1 MQEKR
6 LWLLLLLFSFYV
18 SAQTK
23 GVVFDES
30 GKPIPYVNIWVENE
44 NIGTTSEV
52 DGSFTIE
59 IKEEKIL
66 VFSVLGFQKR
76 RVSSTISENVIL
88 TQQLFQ
94 LNEVLI
100 EKPKNSKTDIIGNSK
115 KINFSYWSG
124 KKPWIFA
131 KKFDNKFIEDDLQF
145 IKKAII
151 YTKSKIANASF
162 KLRIFSVDE
171 SGFPKEDVLPS
182 DIIVYVKK
190 GKHTNEIDLQ
200 KYHLRIPDEGIFVA
214 FEWLILESNKF
225 EYKDNE
231 NGNNQF
237 TYEPAIIVNPVEREM
252 TYKYINA
259 KWIKSEKMPKFEIPF
274 LADKI
279 IEPAINLLLTN

>member
-6 LWLLLLLFSFYV
+6 LWLLMLLMSLYV

-23 GVVFDES
+23 GVVVDES

-52 DGSFTIE
+52 DGGFSLE

-66 VFSVLGFQKR
+66 VFSVLGFQTR
-76 RVSSTISENVIL
+76 RASSTISENVIL

-100 EKPKNSKTDIIGNSK
+100 EKPKNSKTVIIGNSK

-190 GKHTNEIDLQ
+190 GKYTNEIDLQ

-231 NGNNQF
+231 NGNNQY

-259 KWIKSEKMPKFEIPF
+259 KWIKSEKSPKFEIPF

-279 IEPAINLLLTN
+279 IEPAINLILTN

>member
-1 MQEKR
+1 MQENR
-6 LWLLLLLFSFYV
+6 LWVLLLLMSFYV

-23 GVVFDES
+23 GVVVDES

-52 DGSFTIE
+52 DGSFSLE

-66 VFSVLGFQKR
+66 IFSVLGFQTR

-94 LNEVLI
+94 LNDVII
-100 EKPKNSKTDIIGNSK
+100 EKPKNSKTVTIGNSK
-115 KINFSYWSG
+115 KSNISHWSG

-131 KKFDNKFIEDDLQF
+131 KKFDNEFINSDIQF

-151 YTKSKIANASF
+151 YTKSKIANANF

-171 SGFPKEDVLPS
+171 NGFPKEDVLLS

-252 TYKYINA
+252 TYTYRIA
-259 KWIKSEKMPKFEIPF
+259 KWTKLDKIPKSNGTL

-279 IEPAINLLLTN
+279 IEPAINLILTN

>member
-1 MQEKR
+1 MLENR
-6 LWLLLLLFSFYV
+6 LWLVLLLIGFYV

-23 GVVFDES
+23 GVVVDES

-66 VFSVLGFQKR
+66 VFSVLGFQTR

-100 EKPKNSKTDIIGNSK
+100 EKPKNSKTVIIGNSK

-162 KLRIFSVDE
+162 KLRIFSIDE